1 MQMAPYVQALQEDL
15 ANAASLA
22 GDEAA
27 QEAGRR
33 LAQALEPSLQLRL
46 LDLLSEIALSLN
58 SQVPG
63 RVEVRLAGREPE
75 LVYVEEEE
83 AEPAA
88 PPDDALTARITLRIS
103 DSLKGQIELAAARES
118 LSVNSW
124 IVRALARGL
133 ETRSVRAGRRLTGF
147 ARAER
152 SSDVPPPPDP
162 YGAGVLLV
170 PDYCAPQIPVH
181 DERIVIP
188 TAAAEEGKRDA

>member
-15 ANAASLA
+15 ANAAALA
-22 GDEAA
+22 GGEAA
-27 QEAGRR
+27 QEAGPR

-75 LVYVEEEE
+75 LVYVEDQE

-88 PPDDALTARITLRIS
+88 APADDALTARITLRLS
-103 DSLKGQIELAAARES
+103 ETLKAEVEVAAARES

-133 ETRSVRAGRRLTGF
+133 EARSIRVGRRLTGF
-147 ARAER
+147 AE
-152 SSDVPPPPDP
+152 S
-162 YGAGVLLV
+162 
-170 PDYCAPQIPVH
+170 
-181 DERIVIP
+181 
-188 TAAAEEGKRDA
+188 

>member
-15 ANAASLA
+15 ANAAALA
-22 GDEAA
+22 GGEAA
-27 QEAGRR
+27 QEAGQR
-33 LAQALEPSLQLRL
+33 LAQALEASLQLRL
-46 LDLLSEIALSLN
+46 LDLLSEVALSLN

-75 LVYVEEEE
+75 LVYVEDEE

-88 PPDDALTARITLRIS
+88 ASDDALTARITLRIS
-103 DSLKGQIELAAARES
+103 DSLKAQVELAAARES

-147 ARAER
+147 AE
-152 SSDVPPPPDP
+152 S
-162 YGAGVLLV
+162 
-170 PDYCAPQIPVH
+170 
-181 DERIVIP
+181 
-188 TAAAEEGKRDA
+188 

>member
-75 LVYVEEEE
+75 LVYTDEEE

-88 PPDDALTARITLRIS
+88 APADDALTARITLRIS
-103 DSLKGQIELAAARES
+103 DTLKAQIEVAAARES

-124 IVRALARGL
+124 IVRTLTRGL
-133 ETRSVRAGRRLTGF
+133 GTRPVRTGRRLTGY
-147 ARAER
+147 AE
-152 SSDVPPPPDP
+152 S
-162 YGAGVLLV
+162 
-170 PDYCAPQIPVH
+170 
-181 DERIVIP
+181 
-188 TAAAEEGKRDA
+188 

>member
-75 LVYVEEEE
+75 LVYTEEEE

-88 PPDDALTARITLRIS
+88 TPDDALTARITLRIS
-103 DSLKGQIELAAARES
+103 DSLKGQVELAATREG

-133 ETRSVRAGRRLTGF
+133 ETRSVRAGRRLTGY
-147 ARAER
+147 AE
-152 SSDVPPPPDP
+152 S
-162 YGAGVLLV
+162 
-170 PDYCAPQIPVH
+170 
-181 DERIVIP
+181 
-188 TAAAEEGKRDA
+188 

>member
-22 GDEAA
+22 ADEAA

-46 LDLLSEIALSLN
+46 LDLLSEVALSLN

-88 PPDDALTARITLRIS
+88 APPTTRSPPGSRSASPTRSRGRSSLPPRARASPSTRGS
-103 DSLKGQIELAAARES
+103 CARSRAASRP
-118 LSVNSW
+118 VP
-124 IVRALARGL
+124 
-133 ETRSVRAGRRLTGF
+133 SVRAG
-147 ARAER
+147 A
-152 SSDVPPPPDP
+152 
-162 YGAGVLLV
+162 
-170 PDYCAPQIPVH
+170 
-181 DERIVIP
+181 
-188 TAAAEEGKRDA
+188 